1 MPPTATAFDTL
12 ATAHTLETAGI
23 GRQQA
28 EAIASVVRQA
38 TDTNREELATKA
50 DLKAEI
56 AALKAELKAEI
67 ATLKTEFETRI
78 AALKADMLKLAIGI
92 VLANT
97 GLTVALLQLL
107 P

>member
-12 ATAHTLETAGI
+12 ATAHALEAAGI

-50 DLKAEI
+50 DLAT
-56 AALKAELKAEI
+56 LKAELKA
-67 ATLKTEFETRI
+67 EFETRI

-92 VLANT
+92 VLATVLANAA
-97 GLTVALLQLL
+97 LTAALLQLL